1 MITTLEEPY
10 GDPHVAIRQIIGK
23 ASGFPAR
30 LMLPSRI
37 GWLGPLLIIVNNTK
51 TVFGR
56 ASYDGQAVMRVGS
69 SSTGASRSVRIPNE
83 LGLTEDRDWQN
94 NISVLPEEIT
104 VDQMPVL
111 VEN

>member
-23 ASGFPAR
+23 GSDYLGR

-37 GWLGPLLIIVNNTK
+37 GWLGPPLIIVNNTK
-51 TVFGR
+51 TAFGR

-69 SSTGASRSVRIPNE
+69 CGTA
-83 LGLTEDRDWQN
+83 
-94 NISVLPEEIT
+94 PEPAARFAYPI
-104 VDQMPVL
+104 
-111 VEN
+111 NCG

>member
-51 TVFGR
+51 TVFAR

-69 SSTGASRSVRIPNE
+69 CGPA
-83 LGLTEDRDWQN
+83 
-94 NISVLPEEIT
+94 PEPAARFAYP
-104 VDQMPVL
+104 M
-111 VEN
+111 N

>member
-1 MITTLEEPY
+1 MVGATLDHREQY
-10 GDPHVAIRQIIGK
+10 QD
-23 ASGFPAR
+23 GFCACELR
-30 LMLPSRI
+30 RTGGYE
-37 GWLGPLLIIVNNTK
+37 GWVLW
-51 TVFGR
+51 
-56 ASYDGQAVMRVGS
+56 A
-69 SSTGASRSVRIPNE
+69 STGASRSVRIPNE